1 MSELME
7 KHRETFGTPRPV
19 IGCLHMQALPGT
31 PYADP
36 DVTLEDQIERLKGEA
51 RTLMDAGFDAVVF
64 ANEGDRPYL
73 STVGPEVVASYVRIA
88 TEVATELTIPY
99 GCGVLIDPIA
109 TLAVAKAIGARF
121 VRTYVS
127 NAYEGTF
134 GSQSFCPGEIFR
146 YQKQIGAD
154 DVRVYTYFEAHAGTC
169 LDARS
174 SESMLEA
181 GVMNMPIAGA
191 LFGGAHAGL
200 PPEASHIVQLKEE
213 FPEVPI
219 MIGSGGTV
227 DNIATLLPHADGVI
241 VGTSIKV
248 DGVLW
253 NAVDPARAEAFIKA
267 AKG

>member
-1 MSELME
+1 MSELMK
-7 KHRETFGTPRPV
+7 KHCETFGTERPL

-36 DVTLEDQIERLKGEA
+36 DLTLAEQVARLKREA
-51 RTLMDAGFDAVVF
+51 RVLVDAGFDAVVF

-73 STVGPEVVASYVRIA
+73 TTVGPEVVANYVRIA
-88 TEVATELTIPY
+88 AEVAGELTVPF
-99 GCGVLIDPIA
+99 GCGVLIDPVA

-146 YQKQIGAD
+146 YQRQIGAE

-169 LDARS
+169 LDTRA

-200 PPEASHIVQLKEE
+200 PPEASHVARLKET

-219 MIGSGGTV
+219 LIGSGGTV
-227 DNIATLLPHADGVI
+227 DNIGNLLPRADGVI

-253 NAVDPARAEAFIKA
+253 NPVDPARAEAFVKA
-267 AKG
+267 ARG